1 MSSSATAVRN
11 GERAGPVGSLTGP
24 VLASNRRKGAH
35 PMKSVTQLRVILIAA
50 ALASAGAASAQEA
63 TLPAPASPASA
74 DETELLSLEDMDA
87 LSGGTGVEVM
97 IDVDQVLTA
106 INTGN
111 TVTGDTVT
119 SGEVNIGSG
128 AFSGYDGI
136 GNFVINT
143 GHNNNL
149 QSSMNVS
156 IVLAPTVTPG
166 P

>member
-1 MSSSATAVRN
+1 
-11 GERAGPVGSLTGP
+11 
-24 VLASNRRKGAH
+24 
-35 PMKSVTQLRVILIAA
+35 MKSVTKMRGILIATGLAFAGSA
-50 ALASAGAASAQEA
+50 AAEEAA
-63 TLPAPASPASA
+63 LPAPASAVSA
-74 DETELLSLEDMDA
+74 NEAELLSLEDMEA
-87 LSGGTGVEVM
+87 LAGGTGIEV
-97 IDVDQVLTA
+97 IVDTDQILTA

-111 TVTGDTVT
+111 SVTGDVVG
-119 SGEVNIGSG
+119 SGDVNIGSG

-156 IVLAPTVTPG
+156 IVLAPPTPG